1 MDEKALSHLRVAIVH
16 YWLTGMRGGE
26 KVVEALCRIFPQ
38 ADIYTHVVRPEV
50 LSKTITSHPIYTTF
64 IQKLPGSVRH
74 YQKYLPLMPI
84 ALEQLDLRDYDL
96 VISSESGPA
105 KGVIARADTLHICYC
120 HSPMRYLWDF
130 YQDYLESAGTATRLL
145 MRPLFH
151 RLRLWDYA
159 SAQRID
165 YVIANSHTVAHRV
178 KRWWGKDATVI
189 HPPVDTSRFSN
200 PNMASLRNVP
210 GHPEPGGY
218 YLCLSELVSYKRVD
232 LAVKACT
239 HTERRLII
247 AGDGPERSRLES
259 IAGPTVS
266 FVGRVDNEILP
277 ALYAGCKAFLF
288 PGEEDFGITP
298 LEAMAT
304 GRPVI
309 AYGRGGV
316 LDSVVDGE
324 TGIFFE
330 RQTADSLIDALN
342 AYETSTEQ
350 TWGRDRLKRQAEGF
364 SEEHFRKSM
373 IQFIAQTL
381 ENKV

>member
-1 MDEKALSHLRVAIVH
+1 MDEKTLPHLRVAIIH

-38 ADIYTHVVRPEV
+38 ADIYTHVVRPEA
-50 LSKTITSHPIYTTF
+50 LSPTITSHPIHT
-64 IQKLPGSVRH
+64 H
-74 YQKYLPLMPI
+74 YQKYLPLMPL
-84 ALEQLDLRDYDL
+84 ALEQLDLRGYDL

-105 KGVIARADTLHICYC
+105 KGVITRADTPHICYC

-130 YQDYLESAGTATRLL
+130 YQDYLESAGTVTRLL

-159 SAQRID
+159 SAQRVD
-165 YVIANSHTVAHRV
+165 HVIANSRTVARRV
-178 KRWWGKDATVI
+178 RRWWGKEAAVI
-189 HPPVDTSRFSN
+189 HPPVDISRFSS
-200 PNMASLRNVP
+200 PRMAALQDVP
-210 GHPEPGGY
+210 GSPEPGSY

-232 LAVKACT
+232 LAVEACT
-239 HTERRLII
+239 RTGRRLVV
-247 AGDGPERSRLES
+247 AGDGPERKRLES
-259 IAGPTVS
+259 MAGPTVS
-266 FVGRVDNEILP
+266 FVGRVDNAALP

-298 LEAMAT
+298 LEAMAA

-316 LDSVVDGE
+316 LDSVADGE

-330 RQTADSLIDALN
+330 RQTADSLTKALDT
-342 AYETSTEQ
+342 YEASTEQ
-350 TWGRDRLKRQAEGF
+350 AWARDRLKRQAESF
-364 SEEHFRKSM
+364 SEEIFRKKM
-373 IQFIAQTL
+373 TAFIVDVL

>member
-1 MDEKALSHLRVAIVH
+1 MKVALVH
-16 YWLTGMRGGE
+16 YWLVNMAGGE
-26 KVVEALCRIFPQ
+26 KVLEALCRLYPQ
-38 ADIYTHVVRPEV
+38 ADIFTHVVDREKLLPEFRRHKI
-50 LSKTITSHPIYTTF
+50 STTF
-64 IQKLPGSVRH
+64 INSLPASRRL
-74 YQKYLPLMPI
+74 YKKYLPLMPH
-84 ALEQLDLRDYDL
+84 ALEQLDLTDYDL

-105 KGVIARADTLHICYC
+105 KGVITRADTPHICYC

-130 YQDYLESAGTATRLL
+130 YQDYLDSAGSVTRLL

-159 SAQRID
+159 SAQRVD
-165 YVIANSHTVAHRV
+165 HVIANSRTVARRV
-178 KRWWGKDATVI
+178 RRWWGKEAAVI
-189 HPPVDTSRFSN
+189 HPPVDISRFSS
-200 PNMASLRNVP
+200 PRMAALQDVP
-210 GHPEPGGY
+210 GSPEPDSY

-232 LAVKACT
+232 LAVEACT
-239 HTERRLII
+239 RTGRRLIV
-247 AGDGPERSRLES
+247 AGDGPERKLLES

-266 FVGRVDNEILP
+266 FVGRVDNEALP

-298 LEAMAT
+298 LEAMAA

-316 LDSVVDGE
+316 LDSVADGE

-330 RQTADSLIDALN
+330 RQTADSLTKALDT
-342 AYETSTEQ
+342 YEASTEQ
-350 TWGRDRLKRQAEGF
+350 TWTRDRLKRQAESF
-364 SEEHFRKSM
+364 SEEIFRKKM
-373 IQFIAQTL
+373 IAFIADAL